1 MTLSMA
7 ADIPEPK
14 LSPLLHSG
22 GGGGSGSVDHIG
34 CPVDRTKSGGWRSAF
49 FIMGVELA
57 ERFAFYGISSNLITY
72 LTGPLGQSKAAA
84 AENVNTWY
92 GVASLL
98 PLLGAFVADSY
109 LGRYWTTVIA
119 SLLYILGLSLLTL
132 SAILPSPSSPDC
144 KKGAKIATCSPS
156 RFQVMLFFFSLYIVA
171 VAQGG
176 HKPCVQAFGADQF
189 DGQDSKETK
198 AKSSFFNW
206 WYLGLVGGSA
216 TAVLLLNY
224 IQDNLNWALGFGIP
238 CISMAIAL
246 LVFLMGTRTYRYP
259 IKRHDKNPF
268 LRIGKVFA
276 NAAWNWRATDS
287 MRLSEMEAQGA
298 LPPESSQHHKF
309 LDKALLAPVG
319 SNGEGGM
326 CSISDVEDAK
336 AVLSVLPIWISC
348 LVYAMTFAQPFTF
361 FTEQAITMDR
371 TIWPGFDIPP
381 ASLQLFISFSLI
393 FLIPIYD
400 CFFVPFTRAITGKP
414 SGITMLQRI
423 GIGMFVSIVSM
434 TVAAIVEMKRLETAR
449 ESGLVDKPDAT
460 IPMSFWWLVP
470 QYFLVG
476 MADVF
481 TTIGL
486 QEFFYDQVPNELKS
500 AGLSLYLSVIGVGN
514 LLSSFLI
521 SVLEKTTGG
530 DGQDGW
536 FSDNLN
542 HAHLDYLYFLFAGL
556 STMALVSY
564 LYFAKSYIYR

>member
-1 MTLSMA
+1 MTLSMAMA

-14 LSPLLHSG
+14 LSPLLHNG
-22 GGGGSGSVDHIG
+22 GGGN
-34 CPVDRTKSGGWRSAF
+34 
-49 FIMGVELA
+49 GVELA

-132 SAILPSPSSPDC
+132 SAILPSLSSPDC
-144 KKGAKIATCSPS
+144 KKGANIATCSPS
-156 RFQVMLFFFSLYIVA
+156 RFQVMLFFFSLYTVA

-216 TAVLLLNY
+216 TAVLFLNY

-246 LVFLMGTRTYRYP
+246 LVFLMGTKTYRYP
-259 IKRHDKNPF
+259 IKGHDKNPF
-268 LRIGKVFA
+268 FRIGKVFA

-287 MRLSEMEAQGA
+287 MRLREMEAQGA
-298 LPPESSQHHKF
+298 LHPESSQHHKF
-309 LDKALLAPVG
+309 LDKALLALG
-319 SNGEGGM
+319 SNGEGGV
-326 CSISDVEDAK
+326 CRVSDVEDAK
-336 AVLSVLPIWISC
+336 AVLGVLPIWISC

-361 FTEQAITMDR
+361 FTEQAVTMDR

-400 CFFVPFTRAITGKP
+400 CFLVPFTRAITGKP

-434 TVAAIVEMKRLETAR
+434 TVAAIVEKKRLETAR

-470 QYFLVG
+470 QYLLVG

-500 AGLSLYLSVIGVGN
+500 TGLSLYLSVIGVGN

-542 HAHLDYLYFLFAGL
+542 RAHLDYLYFLFAGL
-556 STMALVSY
+556 STVALVSY